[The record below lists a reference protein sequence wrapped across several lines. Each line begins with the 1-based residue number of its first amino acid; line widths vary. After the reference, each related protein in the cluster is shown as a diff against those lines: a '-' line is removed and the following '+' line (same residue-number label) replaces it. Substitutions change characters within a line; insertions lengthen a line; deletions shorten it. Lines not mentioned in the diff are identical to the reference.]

1 MIRIHPPDLQRMHD
15 ELQEAI
21 RGHADWHRHLVRGL
35 VCRLPPDP
43 VDLQH
48 DAHRRC
54 GFGEWLYHQAQQD
67 LKARPEFEAIEA
79 EHRRLHGLA
88 AGLLR
93 ELADSQSIPVREFD
107 KFVASSARL
116 RLQLDSLRH
125 EMAVA
130 LRSRDVLTG
139 TYRRVEIL
147 PTLREARELAL
158 RGIQHSC
165 IAFLDLDHF
174 KVVNDTHGH
183 GLGDD
188 VLAAAAKCVTDHLR
202 RYDKVFRYGGDE
214 FLITLPGVELPA
226 AKGIAAVLRDGLAGR
241 ELFVAGVG
249 SPLHVTAS
257 FGVAQLETDIRL
269 EDCIDHAAQALL
281 LAKAAGGNRAIS
293 WDPTATTGRHWRR
306 LELDE
311 IPRPIGDP
319 AE

>member
-15 ELQEAI
+15 ELQAAI
-21 RGHADWHRHLVRGL
+21 RGHADWHRHFVRGL
-35 VCRLPPDP
+35 VCRLPSDP
-43 VDLQH
+43 VDLRH

-67 LKARPEFEAIEA
+67 LKERPEFEAIEA

-158 RGIQHSC
+158 RGVQHSC

-183 GLGDD
+183 GLGDE

-214 FLITLPGVELPA
+214 FLLLLPGTTPEEAWQLVER
-226 AKGIAAVLRDGLAGR
+226 IRDGLARTQLGQTA
-241 ELFVAGVG
+241 AGE
-249 SPLHVTAS
+249 PIYLTAS
-257 FGVAQLETDIRL
+257 FGITPVVTDLEA
-269 EDCIDHAAQALL
+269 EECIARADKALL
-281 LAKAAGGNRAIS
+281 LAKAAGRNRTVC
-293 WDPTATTGRHWRR
+293 WDPATSTGTL
-306 LELDE
+306 LERELSA
-311 IPRPIGDP
+311 GP
-319 AE
+319 ASRDSAAR